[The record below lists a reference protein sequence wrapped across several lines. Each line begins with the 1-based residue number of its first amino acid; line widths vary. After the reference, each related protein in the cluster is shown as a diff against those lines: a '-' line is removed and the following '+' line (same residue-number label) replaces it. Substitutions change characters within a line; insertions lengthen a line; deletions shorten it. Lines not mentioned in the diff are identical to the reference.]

1 MHIAL
6 SNRSALSG
14 SVVANQMQDRQFW
27 LCHCI
32 PFNRF
37 VSSDSDPEMMFQQGM
52 NSSKVIKL
60 VKKAVS

>member
-1 MHIAL
+1 
-6 SNRSALSG
+6 
-14 SVVANQMQDRQFW
+14 MQDRQFW

-37 VSSDSDPEMMFQQGM
+37 VSSDSDPDMMFQQGM